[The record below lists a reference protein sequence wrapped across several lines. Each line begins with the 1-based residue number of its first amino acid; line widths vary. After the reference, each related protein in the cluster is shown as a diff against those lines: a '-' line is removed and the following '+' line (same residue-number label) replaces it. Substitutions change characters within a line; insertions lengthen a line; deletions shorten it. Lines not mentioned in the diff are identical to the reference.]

1 MLMRLFITTL
11 LIQYAQAIE
20 SNSTVPM
27 NPMLDRQESKD
38 VRANKGVDTP
48 LWIFYQGQS
57 YQFPV
62 RSRPD
67 KPVEEI
73 MKSGAVVSES
83 FIQVPSDSALPVDF
97 VLDRYMERVRSAFE
111 DLHQIV
117 SGNFSSKG
125 AKFRYQIAR
134 SLDLQGCRF
143 YEIKVAFNDE
153 EFRCLIGSVDRTI
166 IYLNYRPK
174 RGEMTVQSEAE
185 WEAILENFHPKE
197 RIPRR

>member
-1 MLMRLFITTL
+1 MLMRLVITTL

-20 SNSTVPM
+20 ANTTELM
-27 NPMLDRQESKD
+27 NPMLNGQESKE
-38 VRANKGVDTP
+38 VRANKSIDTP
-48 LWIFYQGQS
+48 LWIFYQGQA
-57 YQFPV
+57 YQFPIK
-62 RSRPD
+62 SHPD
-67 KPVEEI
+67 RPVEEV
-73 MKSGAVVSES
+73 MKSGAVLTES

-97 VLDRYMERVRSAFE
+97 VLDRFMERARSASE

-117 SGNFSSKG
+117 ISNFSSKG

-134 SLDLQGCRF
+134 TLDLQGNRF
-143 YEIKVAFNDE
+143 YEIKVVLNDE
-153 EFRCLIGSVDRTI
+153 EFRCLIGSVDRMI
-166 IYLNYRPK
+166 IYLSYRPK